1 MLLSGS
7 LFITTTH
14 PYLFRT
20 TQTSLFDMSFHND
33 LAPED
38 QLVEAYR
45 KQGEEIAYVETKV
58 EREVYA

>member
-1 MLLSGS
+1 
-7 LFITTTH
+7 
-14 PYLFRT
+14 
-20 TQTSLFDMSFHND
+20 MSFLND